1 MPFNKEAE
9 VTIMIIINDLGVRLT
24 HTLINGLKLVAY
36 CNIVL
41 LTKDCGSG
49 AAALEA
55 LRLCRLILTCKQQ
68 YTSKVL
74 IIYNNSSHSYMYL
87 YRCCIKAKQCQ

>member
-41 LTKDCGSG
+41 LTKDWWLMRMSKTVG
-49 AAALEA
+49 LE
-55 LRLCRLILTCKQQ
+55 LL
-68 YTSKVL
+68 
-74 IIYNNSSHSYMYL
+74 H
-87 YRCCIKAKQCQ
+87 